1 MKQKNKFS
9 TIIIFSLLFIL
20 ACRTVLAQ
28 VDAND
33 PFRGNHLLGA
43 SSEII
48 LMRAAEDGGPLFGT
62 IFDANGAIDVGGLSA
77 STTQSED
84 GVFQFPGDRAQLDV
98 ATADFNDDGFDEF
111 VVVWEGEDR
120 SINMFIP
127 EIEPATLSWSKVNRV
142 TVQDGG
148 FPPLFDIDDFFLRR
162 WIRITTGQFDDD
174 PEKEFALAYFA
185 EDTETGGPIQII
197 IYDTDGTLVPKV
209 MDSIADERL
218 EPFKIANSNHLQ
230 RSSVF
235 DITTGD
241 FDQDGTDEITI
252 MAVEPGELD
261 SNGNRIGWKLY
272 AKVYDVVDGLITPKA
287 RSEQPIFDEPFN
299 SADFLFR
306 LVIASGDFNGDL
318 FDEVVFG
325 WEMSPTNVKQFE
337 IGLQVLT
344 VSSDLESVVPV
355 GPTQFR
361 SSGRGQDGWPMSIT
375 TGDVDLDGK
384 DEIIHASRND
394 IRVYKA
400 DDQLQ
405 IGSSSIASVSIST
418 DENEVFHR
426 TVALTDLDITDGDS
440 LETEIIIAEVFENE
454 ESENTARIRVF
465 QSHPAEDGLN
475 LDSQPTAEFTT
486 EFIGAPLVLA
496 MAVGDFDGDSVRL
509 GPPTRQTVTDIVQP
523 LVILNAP
530 PIHFD
535 TISGQHFDINKCF
548 NNDPGVE
555 CEHRA
560 IYENATTV
568 ETEVSTEVTA
578 DWGVSQSL
586 TAEVGAEIGP
596 IEASVTG
603 TLKRKYGERFS
614 NIEGSSQTVTVKV
627 TSNAIEDDRLYATIS
642 DNEILEYPVLA
653 NNELHGHV
661 VAVVPK
667 LIGIEGLQNT
677 WFSGKSSRSR
687 THLSSHEVAN
697 LFSYR
702 DVADVPEGARL
713 FGRGGFQG
721 GGGDSWELSGTSKQT
736 WELRFGS
743 EEITERESSSFQQV
757 SRSLSAEVSGGFG
770 PIQASL
776 SGTVKDKYGSKEI
789 STHKSFVKEES
800 AVIVDFGTIDQSIL
814 GTKTYTV
821 SPYVYW
827 ASNGALVLDYAVNL
841 DVSAGV
847 PSWWEENYGSKSDLS
862 FILPW
867 RNDEAKGIASTNP
880 AVQREETRDIIF
892 NPLNPVPGD
901 VVTISARIQN
911 YSLKDQ
917 LGSSIIR
924 FFIGDPGNRG
934 TLIVNENGQS
944 EVNIPPINSRKFA
957 VASLENWKVPGQVS
971 KDTKIY
977 AVIDPDNEIDEIHED
992 NNKAW
997 NLLNPNSGISGPII
1011 TPVPTG
1017 SPIVTPTPTPT
1028 GTIEPNPSPT
1038 PNTTPPGKSFVFE
1051 CAEDL
1056 IEGPLGAERLVL
1068 EVGEIE
1074 SCTLKLINA
1083 KSGVPVKV
1091 LTKQRKM
1098 IGQSITIEPS
1108 GNATDSDGTLTF
1120 NIKAVQKGTVWATWA
1135 VPNDQGNH
1143 EFNRN
1148 AYEEGFN
1155 WGMIVEVK

>member
-1 MKQKNKFS
+1 M
-9 TIIIFSLLFIL
+9 FIL
-20 ACRTVLAQ
+20 TSRTVFAQ
-28 VDAND
+28 VDVND

-77 STTQSED
+77 SSTQSED
-84 GVFQFPGDRAQLDV
+84 GAFQFPGNRAQLDV
-98 ATADFNDDGFDEF
+98 ATGDFNNDGLDEF
-111 VVVWEGEDR
+111 VAVWEGENR

-127 EIEPATLSWSKVNRV
+127 EIEPETLSWSKVNRV

-197 IYDTDGTLVPKV
+197 IYDTNGTLIPNVK
-209 MDSIADERL
+209 DSIADERL
-218 EPFKIANSNHLQ
+218 EPFINSN
-230 RSSVF
+230 SSSRLSNGSIF
-235 DITTGD
+235 DITSAD
-241 FDQDGTDEITI
+241 FDQDGTDEIII
-252 MAVEPGELD
+252 MAVEPGELEPG
-261 SNGNRIGWKLY
+261 GNRIGWELY
-272 AKVYDVVDGLITPKA
+272 ARVYDIVDNKIIPKA
-287 RSEQPIFDEPFN
+287 RSEQAILSEPF
-299 SADFLFR
+299 SSKDFLYR
-306 LVIASGDFNGDL
+306 LVMASGDFNGDL
-318 FDEVVFG
+318 FDEIVFG
-325 WEMSPTNVKQFE
+325 WEMKPTNAKEFH
-337 IGLQVLT
+337 ILLQTLAIST
-344 VSSDLESVVPV
+344 DLESVELV
-355 GPTQFR
+355 GFPRSFR
-361 SSGRGQDGWPMSIT
+361 SGLGSDGWPMSIT
-375 TGDVDLDGK
+375 TGDVDLDGR
-384 DEIIHASRND
+384 DEILHASKSD
-394 IRVYKA
+394 LRVYKT
-400 DDQLQ
+400 DDQLN
-405 IGSSSIASVSIST
+405 IGSSIASTTISD
-418 DENEVFHR
+418 DEDEIFHR
-426 TVALTDLDITDGDS
+426 TVALTDLDIADSDS
-440 LETEIIIAEVFENE
+440 LKTEIVIADIFSNV
-454 ESENTARIRVF
+454 ARISVF
-465 QSHPAEDGLN
+465 QSQPAADGLD
-475 LDSQPTAEFTT
+475 LDFEPTAEITT
-486 EFIGAPLVLA
+486 EFIGAPVVLA

-509 GPPTRQTVTDIVQP
+509 GPPTRQTGTDIVQP

-535 TISGQHFDINKCF
+535 IINGQNFDVNRCF
-548 NNDPGVE
+548 NNGPGIE

-586 TAEVGAEIGP
+586 TAEAGVEIGP
-596 IEASVTG
+596 IGASVTG
-603 TLKRKYGERFS
+603 TLKRKYGERFT
-614 NIEGSSQTVTVKV
+614 NVKGASQTVTVKV

-642 DNEILEYPVLA
+642 DYDILEYPVLA
-653 NNELHGHV
+653 NNELQGHV

-677 WFSGKSSRSR
+677 WFSGKSSRAS
-687 THLSSHEVAN
+687 TNLSTHEVAN
-697 LFSYR
+697 LFSYSK
-702 DVADVPEGARL
+702 VADIPEGARL

-721 GGGDSWELSGTSKQT
+721 GGGDSWELSGTSKQK

-743 EEITERESSSFQQV
+743 EEITERESSSFQQI
-757 SRSLSAEVSGGFG
+757 SRSLTAEVSGEFG
-770 PIQASL
+770 PFQASL
-776 SGTVKDKYGSKEI
+776 SATVKDKYGSKEI
-789 STHKSFVKEES
+789 STHKSTVKKES
-800 AVIVDFGTIDQSIL
+800 AVIVEFGTIDQSIL

-827 ASNGALVLDYAVNL
+827 AANGALVLDYAVNL

-847 PSWWEENYGSKSDLS
+847 PSWWEENYGAKPDLS

-867 RNDEAKGIASTNP
+867 RNDAAKGIASTNP
-880 AVQREETRDIIF
+880 SVQREETRDIIF

-901 VVTISARIQN
+901 VVTISTRIQN
-911 YSLKDQ
+911 YSLRDQ

-924 FFIGDPGNRG
+924 FFIEDPENGG

-944 EVNIPPINSRKFA
+944 DINVPPVNSRGIA
-957 VASLENWKVPGQVS
+957 VASLENWRVPEQVS

-977 AVIDPDNEIDEIHED
+977 ALLDPDNLIDEVHED

-997 NLLNPNSGISGPII
+997 NLLNPNSSKSGPIVSP
-1011 TPVPTG
+1011 TPISTPTPIV
-1017 SPIVTPTPTPT
+1017 SPTPIVTPTGTPIGTPTPT

-1038 PNTTPPGKSFVFE
+1038 PTTPPGKSFVFE

-1056 IEGPLGAERLVL
+1056 IEGPLGAERIVL

-1074 SCTLKLINA
+1074 SCTLKLINT
-1083 KSGVPVKV
+1083 KPGVPVKV

-1098 IGQSITIEPS
+1098 FGQSITIEPS

-1120 NIKAVQKGTVWATWA
+1120 NIKAVSKGTVWAAWA
-1135 VPNDQGNH
+1135 IPNDQGNH
-1143 EFNRN
+1143 EFNRDG
-1148 AYEEGFN
+1148 YEEGFS
-1155 WGMIVEVK
+1155 WGMVVKVK